1 MKFWINFTRI
11 WLTIIA
17 FLVVVAATVVTYD
30 EAEASMSN
38 NRPGNCKWIGWTN
51 AYADVKDTNL
61 DIGAMM
67 ADKDW
72 YPSWN
77 CNPGARV
84 YYTEANT
91 HYETIGL
98 KNMFLKSRY
107 GAKHGI
113 PDVFCRTS
121 KDTAYY
127 MGEQWSFDFKKI
139 SESDKRRYR
148 AFAHTWVQEHDGC
161 RLGK

>member
-1 MKFWINFTRI
+1 MKFWINFTRV

-17 FLVVVAATVVTYD
+17 FLVVIAATVVTYD
-30 EAEASMSN
+30 EAEASMTD
-38 NRPGNCKWIGWTN
+38 NRPANCKWAGWTN
-51 AYADVKDTNL
+51 TYTTVSNPVIDLTTPDE
-61 DIGAMM
+61 
-67 ADKDW
+67 

-91 HYETIGL
+91 YRETIGL
-98 KNMFLKSRY
+98 KNLFLKSRY

-121 KDTAYY
+121 EDTAYY
-127 MGEQWSFDFKKI
+127 MGEKWSFDFKKI

-161 RLGK
+161 HLGK